1 MKNNFDKCF
10 DMLLAHEGGFVNHP
24 EDPGGATNLG
34 VTKRVMQQFL
44 GRAVSMGEM
53 KALTPE
59 DVKPVYKKLYA
70 DKVRFDDLPSGLD
83 WAVLDWAVNSGTGRA
98 AKALQKIVG
107 AKQDGAI
114 GPKTLQAVANF
125 DAGETIEK
133 LHSSRQKFYEGLT
146 HFKTFGKGWT
156 RRNEETK
163 KRNVIMVGV
172 GHHLILQAS
181 PSELL
186 SLSNLRPGG

>member
-1 MKNNFDKCF
+1 
-10 DMLLAHEGGFVNHP
+10 MLLKHEGGFVNHP

-34 VTKRVMQQFL
+34 VTKRVMQKFL

-83 WAVLDWAVNSGTGRA
+83 WAVLDWAVNSGPGGA
-98 AKALQKIVG
+98 AKALQKIIN

-125 DAGETIEK
+125 DASETIEK
-133 LHSSRQKFYEGLT
+133 LHSSQQKFYEGLS

-156 RRNEETK
+156 RRNQEKLEK
-163 KRNVIMVGV
+163 AKG
-172 GHHLILQAS
+172 LIT
-181 PSELL
+181 
-186 SLSNLRPGG
+186 

>member
-1 MKNNFDKCF
+1 
-10 DMLLAHEGGFVNHP
+10 
-24 EDPGGATNLG
+24 
-34 VTKRVMQQFL
+34 MQQFL

-83 WAVLDWAVNSGTGRA
+83 WAVLDWAVNSGTGGA
-98 AKALQKIVG
+98 AKALQKTVG

-156 RRNEETK
+156 RETK
-163 KRNVIMVGV
+163 KRWSRQNTF
-172 GHHLILQAS
+172 
-181 PSELL
+181 
-186 SLSNLRPGG
+186 

>member
-1 MKNNFDKCF
+1 MTKKNFDKCF
-10 DMLLAHEGGFVNHP
+10 DMLLKHEGGFVNHP

-59 DVKPVYKKLYA
+59 DVKPVYKGLYA
-70 DKVRFDDLPSGLD
+70 NKVRFDDLPSGLD

-98 AKALQKIVG
+98 AKALQKLVW

-114 GPKTLQAVANF
+114 GPKTLQAIINHDPAELI
-125 DAGETIEK
+125 DK
-133 LHSSRQKFYEGLT
+133 LHDTRQKFYENLS
-146 HFKTFGKGWT
+146 HFKTFGRGWT
-156 RRNEETK
+156 RRNQETK
-163 KRNVIMVGV
+163 E
-172 GHHLILQAS
+172 QAQKM
-181 PSELL
+181 
-186 SLSNLRPGG
+186 LRL

>member
-1 MKNNFDKCF
+1 
-10 DMLLAHEGGFVNHP
+10 MLLKHEGGFVNHP

-83 WAVLDWAVNSGTGRA
+83 WAVLDWAVNSGTRQGCKSSPKDCRC
-98 AKALQKIVG
+98 QTG
-107 AKQDGAI
+107 WRYRPQDPASG
-114 GPKTLQAVANF
+114 G
-125 DAGETIEK
+125 
-133 LHSSRQKFYEGLT
+133 KF
-146 HFKTFGKGWT
+146 
-156 RRNEETK
+156 
-163 KRNVIMVGV
+163 
-172 GHHLILQAS
+172 
-181 PSELL
+181 
-186 SLSNLRPGG
+186 

>member
-156 RRNEETK
+156 RRNQET
-163 KRNVIMVGV
+163 
-172 GHHLILQAS
+172 LEQAQHM
-181 PSELL
+181 LAT
-186 SLSNLRPGG
+186 